1 MLHPFAE
8 QALVVIMDF
17 EHFSGPAHAPPKPY
31 LPPPCADPAKRLR
44 HARRGTAALE
54 FAIVAPIML
63 LVMIG
68 IMVFGLYLTLCHEV
82 QELASSGA
90 RASVAGLTQSERNT
104 LAQSFINNFVSLSGL
119 LVPADLA
126 ITTATTGTPATSYQ
140 VSVTYNLKDTP
151 IPALGKLVNFTS
163 TSIQRTA
170 IVQFGGY

>member
-1 MLHPFAE
+1 MLCGFSTGV
-8 QALVVIMDF
+8 LVEAMDCDNCG
-17 EHFSGPAHAPPKPY
+17 GPAA
-31 LPPPCADPAKRLR
+31 RFR
-44 HARRGTAALE
+44 HALRGTAALE

-63 LVMIG
+63 LMIVG
-68 IMVFGLYLTLCHEV
+68 IMMFGLYLTLCHEV

-90 RASVAGLTQSERNT
+90 RASVAGLNQAERNT

-126 ITTATTGTPATSYQ
+126 IATATTGTPATSYQ

-151 IPALGKLVNFTS
+151 IPALGKFVNLPS

-170 IVQFGGY
+170 VVQFGGY